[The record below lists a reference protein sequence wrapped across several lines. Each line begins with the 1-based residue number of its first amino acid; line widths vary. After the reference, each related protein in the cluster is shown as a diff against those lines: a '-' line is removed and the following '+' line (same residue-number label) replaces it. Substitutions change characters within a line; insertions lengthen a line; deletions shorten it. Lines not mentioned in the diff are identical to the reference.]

1 MFNLLLEETGTTLY
15 MTFASTILAYAIGLP
30 VGIALVVTGKSG
42 IGKNTPVNIAL
53 GVGVNILRSI
63 PFLILMLALKGFT
76 EFLVGT
82 IIGPTATI
90 VSLVV
95 AAAPFVA
102 RMVEA
107 SITEIDGGVIEAAQ
121 AMGANNW
128 QIILKVMIPEAKPAL
143 LVGLAVSMITIL
155 GYSAMAGLIGGGGL
169 GSVALNYGLYRFD
182 AKTMWITIAVIVVL
196 VQIIQELGMQIAKRT
211 DNRI

>member
-1 MFNLLLEETGTTLY
+1 MFNLLLTETGTTLY
-15 MTFASTILAYAIGLP
+15 MTIASTVLAYVIGLP
-30 VGIALVVTGKSG
+30 VGIALVITGKNG
-42 IGKNTPVNIAL
+42 ISENRAANFLLGIA
-53 GVGVNILRSI
+53 VNILRSI

-76 EFLVGT
+76 QFLVGT

-90 VSLVV
+90 VALVV

-102 RMVEA
+102 RIVEG
-107 SITEIDGGVIEAAQ
+107 SIKEIDGGVIEAAQ
-121 AMGANNW
+121 AMGASNW
-128 QIILKVMIPEAKPAL
+128 QIVRKVMVPEAKPAL

-182 AKTMWITIAVIVVL
+182 PKTMWITIAIIVVL
-196 VQIIQELGMQIAKRT
+196 VQIIQELGMQIAKKS
-211 DNRI
+211 DNRN

>member
-128 QIILKVMIPEAKPAL
+128 QIIIKVMIPEAKPAL